1 MAHFDVEVRVMP
13 RASLLDPQGQA
24 VEHALEA
31 LGFRGVTTVRVGR
44 ALSLHL
50 ELEDGDP
57 AAAEA
62 QVRRMCEH
70 VLANPVTE
78 DFSIAVREAT

>member
-1 MAHFDVEVRVMP
+1 MP
-13 RASLLDPQGQA
+13 RPSLLDPQGQA

-31 LGFRGVTTVRVGR
+31 LGFRGVTAVRVGR

-50 ELEDGDP
+50 ELEAGDP
-57 AAAEA
+57 AAAEEH
-62 QVRRMCEH
+62 VRSMCER

-78 DFSIAVREAT
+78 DFAIAVRETK